1 MHIRRISYL
10 RAAILLNDNIHVK
23 KYILSE
29 RSMRTVF
36 CSNMSA
42 ILYIE
47 LQIITVLV
55 KIFSYCSPILVMD
68 TPTNE
73 STVLY
78 SPLEL
83 EKNEE

>member
-1 MHIRRISYL
+1 
-10 RAAILLNDNIHVK
+10 
-23 KYILSE
+23 
-29 RSMRTVF
+29 
-36 CSNMSA
+36 MSA